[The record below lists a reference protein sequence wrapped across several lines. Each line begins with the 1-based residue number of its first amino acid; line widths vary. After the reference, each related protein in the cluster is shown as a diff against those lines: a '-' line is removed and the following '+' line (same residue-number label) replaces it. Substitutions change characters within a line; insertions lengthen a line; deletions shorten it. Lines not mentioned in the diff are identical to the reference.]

1 MHYHTLDE
9 LKALLRELPTD
20 RHRLAA
26 KVQFWHGLRASEVLS
41 LRGSDIQGGHVSC
54 KRLKGSR
61 PCETPFMEHD
71 DPALDEAKE
80 LRELAGTLKRAD
92 RVFPMYSDTPDYTY
106 KRGKKVESN
115 STRGRFGWQA
125 CIRRAGRRIGLSRKK
140 SRTHAF
146 KHDCGMANIGRGIH
160 YAQAVLG
167 HVNIASTAP
176 YISIGEQQAYK
187 AFQESARNL
196 GDLLK

>member
-1 MHYHTLDE
+1 MHQLSLEGMMHYHTLDE

-41 LRGSDIQGGHVSC
+41 LRGSDIQGGHVS
-54 KRLKGSR
+54 
-61 PCETPFMEHD
+61 FMEHD

-106 KRGKKVESN
+106 KRGKKVKSN

-146 KHDCGMANIGRGIH
+146 KHDCGMANIGLGIH